1 MALKD
6 LLQEP
11 DKRIGKD
18 KRVIDP
24 DNDTG
29 VNPQKIGKRFE
40 DQIQAVCDVYLKKG
54 IAYIQ
59 RYHVPTLFIR
69 NNKNPN
75 GLMIYR
81 TKTGFDFVGAIMK
94 TKEAIFVEA
103 KSTKGGAIPV
113 GADKTGIK
121 EHQIEIMT
129 MLHKAGLKCFFLWQI
144 RDAKMVYKFN
154 PAQLVDAIGTRK
166 SLTILLAQESR
177 FSVVLPTQFGA
188 VEYYDFLGEL

>member
-1 MALKD
+1 MGLKD

-11 DKRIGKD
+11 DKRVGKD

-24 DNDTG
+24 DNDAG
-29 VNPQKIGKRFE
+29 VNPQKIGKKFE

-59 RYHVPTLFIR
+59 RYYVPTLFIK
-69 NNKNPN
+69 NSKNPN

-81 TKTGFDFVGAIMK
+81 TKTGFDFVGGIIK
-94 TKEAIFVEA
+94 TKEAIFIEA
-103 KSTKGGAIPV
+103 KSTRDGLIPV

-121 EHQIEIMT
+121 AHQLESMM
-129 MLHKAGLKCFFLWQI
+129 MLHKAGFKCIFLWQI
-144 RDAKMVYKFN
+144 RDAKLVYKFN
-154 PAQLVDAIGTRK
+154 PDQLVDAIGTRK

-177 FSVVLPTQFGA
+177 FSVVLPTQVGVA
-188 VEYYDFLGEL
+188 EYYDFLGEL